1 MLIVYTTHVQSH
13 DTTRLNAPPR
23 KAEFGYGRHAMQVA
37 NECSYKLG
45 QKMNLNFV
53 GWFLHAWTVTY
64 IKVII

>member
-1 MLIVYTTHVQSH
+1 
-13 DTTRLNAPPR
+13 
-23 KAEFGYGRHAMQVA
+23 MQVA